1 MSSISG
7 LPKVF
12 VTRCRAALP
21 SDKMSILERSCQ
33 VSYWKDD
40 SVIPKEELIKSLQD
54 KDGLFCLLTDKIDSE
69 GLDAAKK
76 LKVVSTM
83 SVGYDHLGWYF
94 SPTVKDATSSL
105 VVR

>member
-1 MSSISG
+1 
-7 LPKVF
+7 
-12 VTRCRAALP
+12 
-21 SDKMSILERSCQ
+21 MSILERSCQ

-54 KDGLFCLLTDKIDSE
+54 KDGWFCLLTDKIDSE
-69 GLDAAKK
+69 VLDAAKN

-94 SPTVKDATSSL
+94 SPTVIDATSSL